1 MRIELH
7 DGFYLSPVQ
16 EGDQDAYLEH
26 FRDKETTDRL
36 LKIPFPYTR
45 EDAEKWIGFCIES
58 AAQRAR
64 PHQFAVR
71 RADGFLVGGV
81 GLMLHSGTSQ
91 HRAELGYW
99 MARDHRGRGVATAG
113 ARAMVRYA
121 FGDLGLR
128 RIEATSSPHNLAS
141 HCVLEKAGFQR
152 EGLLASYHIKDGVLL
167 DVILFAILAS
177 APPSL
182 F

>member
-36 LKIPFPYTR
+36 LKIPFPYT
-45 EDAEKWIGFCIES
+45 
-58 AAQRAR
+58 
-64 PHQFAVR
+64 